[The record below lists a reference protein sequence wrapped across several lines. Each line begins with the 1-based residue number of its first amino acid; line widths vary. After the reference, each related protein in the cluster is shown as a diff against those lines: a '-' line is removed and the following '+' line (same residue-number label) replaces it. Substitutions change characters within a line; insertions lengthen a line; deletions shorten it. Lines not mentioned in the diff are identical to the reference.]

1 MFIILSYDINK
12 KRVGKVMKTCRKYL
26 VHVHRSVFEGQLT
39 EAQLKRLKNELQSI
53 VNLEEDAIC
62 IYRMESL
69 KFTQKEQIELVATM
83 SNII

>member
-1 MFIILSYDINK
+1 
-12 KRVGKVMKTCRKYL
+12 

-39 EAQLKRLKNELQSI
+39 EVQLKRLKNELQSI